1 MILNQPSIPHGVILR
16 DKNLQGH
23 QGHQGQ
29 PQFHH
34 NQVNQG
40 HHQNH
45 IGQHYQGQQSRAPP
59 MTRFYNQEEMMTS
72 PADFPA
78 PPSFVHE
85 IKELSRRINNDQSDQ
100 LSFDHLPPP
109 PPELMLQGARHNHQV
124 KFNFYNYVFFI
135 IT

>member
-23 QGHQGQ
+23 QGQMHQAHQGQ
-29 PQFHH
+29 SIHH
-34 NQVNQG
+34 NQGNQG
-40 HHQNH
+40 HYQMT
-45 IGQHYQGQQSRAPP
+45 GQHHQQPRAPP
-59 MTRFYNQEEMMTS
+59 MTRFYNQEEVITS

-124 KFNFYNYVFFI
+124 SLFYSLSSKMLP
-135 IT
+135 

>member
-23 QGHQGQ
+23 QGQ
-29 PQFHH
+29 PQYHH
-34 NQVNQG
+34 NQVIQG

-45 IGQHYQGQQSRAPP
+45 MTGGQHYQGQQSREPP

-124 KFNFYNYVFFI
+124 NSIFI

>member
-1 MILNQPSIPHGVILR
+1 M
-16 DKNLQGH
+16 QGH
-23 QGHQGQ
+23 PSQTHQSHSI
-29 PQFHH
+29 HH

-45 IGQHYQGQQSRAPP
+45 ITGPHHLGQQSRAPP

-72 PADFPA
+72 PAEFPA
-78 PPSFVHE
+78 PPSFVNE

-109 PPELMLQGARHNHQV
+109 PPELMLQGARHNFQAS
-124 KFNFYNYVFFI
+124 
-135 IT
+135 